1 MTFMETQPQ
10 VDLPVRSKDLLAQNM
25 HSWDIC

>member
-1 MTFMETQPQ
+1 MTIMQTQPQ
-10 VDLPVRSKDLLAQNM
+10 GELPVRSKDLLAQNL